1 MVLSKRER
9 MILITAIVAVVML
22 VGDKFIVGPISAR
35 REEITMRKLELQTE
49 LQNAQLLFTR
59 QKLMER
65 KWKTLLSDGLQ
76 NDAEA
81 ESKIARALDEWSKAT
96 MLTLS
101 SIKPERVA
109 SDKGLKEMTFVV
121 AGMGT
126 LEAVSRFLWQIET
139 TPIPIKVMDMQVGST
154 NETGQNMS
162 LQLRLSAL
170 SLGSQ
175 QKSSQNEQKEEEQQ
189 EINDEETQ

>member
-9 MILITAIVAVVML
+9 MILIAAVLAVVML
-22 VGDKFIVGPISAR
+22 VADKFIVGPISTR
-35 REEITMRKLELQTE
+35 REQIKAQKLSLQTE
-49 LQNAQLLFTR
+49 LENAQILFSR
-59 QKLMER
+59 QRLMER
-65 KWKTLLSDGLQ
+65 KWKALLSDGLQ

-81 ESKIARALDEWSKAT
+81 ESKIARALDQWSKDARL
-96 MLTLS
+96 MLS
-101 SIKPERVA
+101 SVKPERVA

-139 TPIPIKVMDMQVGST
+139 ASIPIKVMDMQIGST
-154 NETGQNMS
+154 NETGQSMS

-170 SLGSQ
+170 CLDSQ
-175 QKSSQNEQKEEEQQ
+175 QQKPQNEPQEELQ
-189 EINDEETQ
+189 EINDEQT

>member
-9 MILITAIVAVVML
+9 MILITAIAAVVML
-22 VGDKFIVGPISAR
+22 VADKFVIGPISER
-35 REEITMRKLELQTE
+35 REVTKTQKLELEAE
-49 LQNAQLLFTR
+49 LENARILFTR
-59 QKLMER
+59 RKLMER
-65 KWKTLLSDGLQ
+65 KWKTLLSDGLR

-81 ESKIARALDEWSKAT
+81 ESKIARALDEWSKNA

-101 SIKPERVA
+101 SVKPERVA

-126 LEAVSRFLWQIET
+126 LESVSRFLWQIET
-139 TPIPIKVMDMQVGST
+139 APMPIKVMDMQVGST
-154 NETGQNMS
+154 NETGQSMS

-170 SLGSQ
+170 CLGS
-175 QKSSQNEQKEEEQQ
+175 KPKVSQNEQQEELQ
-189 EINDEETQ
+189 EINDEI

>member
-9 MILITAIVAVVML
+9 IILVVAIIAIVML
-22 VGDKFIVGPISAR
+22 VADKFVIGPISTR
-35 REEITMRKLELQTE
+35 REQTKTRKLELQAE
-49 LQNAQLLFTR
+49 LENARILFSR
-59 QKLMER
+59 RKLMER
-65 KWKTLLSDGLQ
+65 KWKTLLSDGLR

-81 ESKIARALDEWSKAT
+81 ESKIARALDEWSNQA

-101 SIKPERVA
+101 SVKPERVA

-121 AGMGT
+121 AGTGT

-139 TPIPIKVMDMQVGST
+139 TSMPIKVMDMQVGSS
-154 NETGQNMS
+154 NETGQSMS

-170 SLGSQ
+170 CLGAQ
-175 QKSSQNEQKEEEQQ
+175 EKRPQEGRQAELQ
-189 EINDEETQ
+189 EINNEEI

>member
-9 MILITAIVAVVML
+9 IILFVAIVAVVML
-22 VGDKFIVGPISAR
+22 VADKFVVEPIGTR
-35 REEITMRKLELQTE
+35 REETKMRKLELQAE
-49 LQNAQLLFTR
+49 LENAQVLFSR
-59 QKLMER
+59 RKLMER
-65 KWKTLLSDGLQ
+65 KWKTLLSDGLR

-81 ESKIARALDEWSKAT
+81 ESKIARALDGWSKDA

-101 SIKPERVA
+101 SVKPERVA

-121 AGMGT
+121 AGTGT

-139 TPIPIKVMDMQVGST
+139 ASMPIKVMDMQVGSS
-154 NETGQNMS
+154 NETGQSMS

-170 SLGSQ
+170 CLSSQ
-175 QKSSQNEQKEEEQQ
+175 QQSPQNERQEGLQ
-189 EINDEETQ
+189 EINDEEV

>member
-9 MILITAIVAVVML
+9 MILIVAIVAVVML
-22 VGDKFIVGPISAR
+22 IGDKFIVGPISER
-35 REEITMRKLELQTE
+35 REELKARKLELQAE

-65 KWKTLLSDGLQ
+65 KWKMLLSDGLR

-81 ESKIARALDEWSKAT
+81 ESKIARALDEWSKQS

-101 SIKPERVA
+101 SVKPERIA
-109 SDKGLKEMTFVV
+109 SDKGLKEVTFVV
-121 AGMGT
+121 AGTGT
-126 LEAVSRFLWQIET
+126 LEAISRFLWQIET
-139 TPIPIKVMDMQVGST
+139 ESLPIKVMDMQLGST

-170 SLGSQ
+170 CLGSQ
-175 QKSSQNEQKEEEQQ
+175 EKQPQKERQTELQ
-189 EINDEETQ
+189 EINNEEI

>member
-22 VGDKFIVGPISAR
+22 VGDKFVVGPISAR
-35 REEITMRKLELQTE
+35 REEIKARKLELQAE

-65 KWKTLLSDGLQ
+65 KWKTLLSDGLL

-81 ESKIARALDEWSKAT
+81 ESKIARALDEWSKEA

-101 SIKPERVA
+101 SVKPERVA

-126 LEAVSRFLWQIET
+126 LEAVSKFLWQIET
-139 TPIPIKVMDMQVGST
+139 APMPIKVMDMQVGST
-154 NETGQNMS
+154 NDTGQSMS

-170 SLGSQ
+170 CLGSQ
-175 QKSSQNEQKEEEQQ
+175 QHSQNARQEEQQ
-189 EINDEETQ
+189 EINDGQT

>member
-9 MILITAIVAVVML
+9 MILIVAIVAVVL
-22 VGDKFIVGPISAR
+22 LIADKFIVGPISAR
-35 REEITMRKLELQTE
+35 REEIKTRKLELQAE
-49 LQNAQLLFTR
+49 LENAQVLFSR

-65 KWKTLLSDGLQ
+65 KWKTLLSDGLK

-81 ESKIARALDEWSKAT
+81 ESKIARALDSWSKNA

-101 SIKPERVA
+101 SVKPERVA

-121 AGMGT
+121 AGTGT

-139 TPIPIKVMDMQVGST
+139 ASMPVKVMDMQVGSS
-154 NETGQNMS
+154 NETGQSMS

-170 SLGSQ
+170 CLGSE
-175 QKSSQNEQKEEEQQ
+175 KATSQNEQQAEIQ
-189 EINDEETQ
+189 EINDEEI

>member
-9 MILITAIVAVVML
+9 MILIVAIVAVVML
-22 VGDKFIVGPISAR
+22 IGDKFIVGPISER
-35 REEITMRKLELQTE
+35 REEVKARKLELQAE

-65 KWKTLLSDGLQ
+65 KWKMLLSDGLR

-81 ESKIARALDEWSKAT
+81 ESKIARALDEWSKQV

-101 SIKPERVA
+101 SVKPERVA
-109 SDKGLKEMTFVV
+109 SDKGLKEVTFVV

-126 LEAVSRFLWQIET
+126 LEAISRFLWQIET
-139 TPIPIKVMDMQVGST
+139 VSMPIKVMDMQVGST
-154 NETGQNMS
+154 NETGQSMS

-170 SLGSQ
+170 CLGSQ
-175 QKSSQNEQKEEEQQ
+175 KEPPQYERQEGLQ
-189 EINDEETQ
+189 EINNEEI

>member
-1 MVLSKRER
+1 
-9 MILITAIVAVVML
+9 ML

-35 REEITMRKLELQTE
+35 REEMKLRKLELKAE
-49 LQNAQLLFTR
+49 LENAQLLFTR

-65 KWKTLLSDGLQ
+65 KWKTLLSDGLL

-81 ESKIARALDEWSKAT
+81 ESKIARALDEWSKEAS
-96 MLTLS
+96 LTLS
-101 SIKPERVA
+101 SVKPERIA
-109 SDKGLKEMTFVV
+109 SDKGLKEMTFVI

-139 TPIPIKVMDMQVGST
+139 AALPIKVMDMQAGST
-154 NETGQNMS
+154 NETGQSMS

-170 SLGSQ
+170 CLGSEQ
-175 QKSSQNEQKEEEQQ
+175 EPFQNERQEEQQ
-189 EINDEETQ
+189 EMNDEE

>member
-9 MILITAIVAVVML
+9 IILIAAIIAVVL
-22 VGDKFIVGPISAR
+22 LIGDKFVVGPISAR
-35 REEITMRKLELQTE
+35 REKVKAHKLELQTE

-65 KWKTLLSDGLQ
+65 KWKMLLTDGLR

-81 ESKIARALDEWSKAT
+81 ESKVARALDDWSKNA

-101 SIKPERVA
+101 SVKPERVA

-139 TPIPIKVMDMQVGST
+139 ASMPIKVMDMQIGST
-154 NETGQNMS
+154 NETGQSMS
-162 LQLRLSAL
+162 MQLRLSAL
-170 SLGSQ
+170 CLGSQ
-175 QKSSQNEQKEEEQQ
+175 QQSQNKSQQEQQ
-189 EINDEETQ
+189 EINDE

>member
-9 MILITAIVAVVML
+9 MILIAAIAAVAML
-22 VGDKFIVGPISAR
+22 IGDKFIIGPISKR
-35 REEITMRKLELQTE
+35 REEIKTQKLDLQTQLE
-49 LQNAQLLFTR
+49 NAQILFSR
-59 QKLMER
+59 RKLMER
-65 KWKTLLSDGLQ
+65 KWKTLLSDGLR

-81 ESKIARALDEWSKAT
+81 ESKIARALDEWSKDA

-101 SIKPERVA
+101 SVKPERVA

-126 LEAVSRFLWQIET
+126 LESVSRFLWQIET
-139 TPIPIKVMDMQVGST
+139 TPMPIKVKDMQIGST
-154 NETGQNMS
+154 NETGQSMS

-170 SLGSQ
+170 CLGSE
-175 QKSSQNEQKEEEQQ
+175 QKASQNEQKEELQ
-189 EINDEETQ
+189 EINNEEI

>member
-22 VGDKFIVGPISAR
+22 VGDKIVVGPISAR
-35 REEITMRKLELQTE
+35 REEIKARKLELQAE

-65 KWKTLLSDGLQ
+65 KWKTLLSDGLL

-81 ESKIARALDEWSKAT
+81 ESKIARALDEWSKEA

-101 SIKPERVA
+101 SVKPERVA

-126 LEAVSRFLWQIET
+126 LEAVSKFLWQIET
-139 TPIPIKVMDMQVGST
+139 APMPIKVMDMQVGST
-154 NETGQNMS
+154 NDTGQSMS

-170 SLGSQ
+170 CLGSQ
-175 QKSSQNEQKEEEQQ
+175 QHSQNERQEEQQ
-189 EINDEETQ
+189 EINDGQT

>member
-9 MILITAIVAVVML
+9 MILIVTIIAVVML
-22 VGDKFIVGPISAR
+22 IGDKFIVGPIIER
-35 REEITMRKLELQTE
+35 REEVKARKLELQAE

-65 KWKTLLSDGLQ
+65 KWKMLLSDGLR

-81 ESKIARALDEWSKAT
+81 ESKIARALDEWSKQA

-101 SIKPERVA
+101 SVKPERVA

-139 TPIPIKVMDMQVGST
+139 VSMPIKIMDMQVGST
-154 NETGQNMS
+154 NDTGQSMS

-170 SLGSQ
+170 CLGSE
-175 QKSSQNEQKEEEQQ
+175 QKPSQNERQEEQQ
-189 EINDEETQ
+189 EMNNEETL

>member
-9 MILITAIVAVVML
+9 MILIAAIIAVVML
-22 VGDKFIVGPISAR
+22 VADRFVVGPVSAR
-35 REEITMRKLELQTE
+35 REEIKARKLELQAE
-49 LQNAQLLFTR
+49 LESAQLLFTR

-65 KWKTLLSDGLQ
+65 KWKTLLSDGLR

-81 ESKIARALDEWSKAT
+81 ESKIARALDEWSKEA

-101 SIKPERVA
+101 SVKPERVA

-139 TPIPIKVMDMQVGST
+139 APMPIKVVDMQVGST
-154 NETGQNMS
+154 NETGQSMS

-170 SLGSQ
+170 CLGSE
-175 QKSSQNEQKEEEQQ
+175 QKPSQNERQEEQQ
-189 EINDEETQ
+189 EMNNEETL

>member
-9 MILITAIVAVVML
+9 MILIAAIIAVVML
-22 VGDKFIVGPISAR
+22 VADRFVVGPVSAR
-35 REEITMRKLELQTE
+35 REEIKARKLELQAE
-49 LQNAQLLFTR
+49 LENAQLLFTR

-65 KWKTLLSDGLQ
+65 KWKTLLSNGLR

-81 ESKIARALDEWSKAT
+81 ESKIARALDEWSKEA

-101 SIKPERVA
+101 SVKPERVA

-139 TPIPIKVMDMQVGST
+139 APMPIKVVDMQVGST
-154 NETGQNMS
+154 NETGQSMS

-170 SLGSQ
+170 CLGSE
-175 QKSSQNEQKEEEQQ
+175 QKPSQNERQEEQQ
-189 EINDEETQ
+189 EMNNEETL

>member
-9 MILITAIVAVVML
+9 IILIAAIAAVVML
-22 VGDKFIVGPISAR
+22 VADKFVVGPISER
-35 REEITMRKLELQTE
+35 REATKTQKLELQTQLE
-49 LQNAQLLFTR
+49 NAQILFSR
-59 QKLMER
+59 RKLMER

-81 ESKIARALDEWSKAT
+81 ESKIARALDEWSKKT
-96 MLTLS
+96 MLTLNS
-101 SIKPERVA
+101 VKPERVA

-126 LEAVSRFLWQIET
+126 LESVSRFLWQIET

-162 LQLRLSAL
+162 MQLRLSAL
-170 SLGSQ
+170 CLGAQ
-175 QKSSQNEQKEEEQQ
+175 QQPQNERQEGSQ
-189 EINDEETQ
+189 EINDEEI

>member
-9 MILITAIVAVVML
+9 MILIAAIAAVVML
-22 VGDKFIVGPISAR
+22 VADKFVVGPISER
-35 REEITMRKLELQTE
+35 REATKTQKLELQTQLE
-49 LQNAQLLFTR
+49 NAQILFSR
-59 QKLMER
+59 RKLMER

-81 ESKIARALDEWSKAT
+81 ESKIARALDEWSKET
-96 MLTLS
+96 MLTLNS
-101 SIKPERVA
+101 VKPERVA

-126 LEAVSRFLWQIET
+126 LESVSRFLWQIET
-139 TPIPIKVMDMQVGST
+139 TPIPIKVMDMQIGST

-162 LQLRLSAL
+162 MQLRLSAL
-170 SLGSQ
+170 CLGARQ
-175 QKSSQNEQKEEEQQ
+175 QPQNELQEGAQ
-189 EINDEETQ
+189 EINDEEI

>member
-9 MILITAIVAVVML
+9 IILIAAIIAVVL
-22 VGDKFIVGPISAR
+22 LIGDKFVVGPISTR
-35 REEITMRKLELQTE
+35 REKVKAHKLELQAE

-59 QKLMER
+59 QKLIER
-65 KWKTLLSDGLQ
+65 KWKMLLTDGLR

-81 ESKIARALDEWSKAT
+81 ESKVARALDEWSKEA

-101 SIKPERVA
+101 SVKPERVA

-126 LEAVSRFLWQIET
+126 LEAVSKFLWQIET
-139 TPIPIKVMDMQVGST
+139 APMPIKVMDMQIGST
-154 NETGQNMS
+154 NDTGQSMS
-162 LQLRLSAL
+162 MQLRLSAL
-170 SLGSQ
+170 CLDSQ
-175 QKSSQNEQKEEEQQ
+175 QQSQNESQQEQQ
-189 EINDEETQ
+189 EINDE

>member
-9 MILITAIVAVVML
+9 IILVVAIVAVVML
-22 VGDKFIVGPISAR
+22 VADKFIIGPISTR
-35 REEITMRKLELQTE
+35 REETRTQKLELQAE
-49 LQNAQLLFTR
+49 LENAQILFTR

-65 KWKTLLSDGLQ
+65 KWKSLLSDGLR

-81 ESKIARALDEWSKAT
+81 ESKIARALDGWSKDA

-101 SIKPERVA
+101 SVKPERVA

-121 AGMGT
+121 AGTGT

-139 TPIPIKVMDMQVGST
+139 ASMPIKVMDMQVGST
-154 NETGQNMS
+154 NETGQSMS

-170 SLGSQ
+170 CLGSQ
-175 QKSSQNEQKEEEQQ
+175 QRPSQSEQRGPQ
-189 EINDEETQ
+189 EINDEEI

>member
-9 MILITAIVAVVML
+9 LILIAAIAALVML
-22 VGDKFIVGPISAR
+22 IADKFVVGPISER
-35 REEITMRKLELQTE
+35 REATKTQKLGLQAELE
-49 LQNAQLLFTR
+49 NARLLFSR

-81 ESKIARALDEWSKAT
+81 ESKIARALDEWSKDA

-101 SIKPERVA
+101 SVKPERVA

-126 LEAVSRFLWQIET
+126 LESVSRFLWQIET

-154 NETGQNMS
+154 NETGQSMS

-170 SLGSQ
+170 CLGS
-175 QKSSQNEQKEEEQQ
+175 EQKVSPNERQVEQQ
-189 EINDEETQ
+189 EINDEKI

>member
-9 MILITAIVAVVML
+9 MILIVAIIAVVML
-22 VGDKFIVGPISAR
+22 IGDKFIVGPIIER
-35 REEITMRKLELQTE
+35 REATKTQKLELEAE
-49 LQNAQLLFTR
+49 LENAQLLFSR
-59 QKLMER
+59 RKLMER
-65 KWKTLLSDGLQ
+65 KWKMLLSDGLR

-81 ESKIARALDEWSKAT
+81 ESKIARALDEWSNQA

-101 SIKPERVA
+101 SVKPERVA

-121 AGMGT
+121 AGTGT

-139 TPIPIKVMDMQVGST
+139 ASMPIKVMDLQLGST
-154 NETGQNMS
+154 NETGQSMS

-170 SLGSQ
+170 CLGSQ
-175 QKSSQNEQKEEEQQ
+175 EKQPQKERQAELQ
-189 EINDEETQ
+189 EINNEEI

>member
-9 MILITAIVAVVML
+9 MILIAAIVAIAML
-22 VGDKFIVGPISAR
+22 VGDKFVVGPISAR
-35 REEITMRKLELQTE
+35 REEIKTQKLELQAE

-65 KWKTLLSDGLQ
+65 KWKMLLSDGLL

-81 ESKIARALDEWSKAT
+81 ESKIARALDEWSKEA

-101 SIKPERVA
+101 SVKPERVA

-126 LEAVSRFLWQIET
+126 LEAVSRFLLQIET
-139 TPIPIKVMDMQVGST
+139 TAMPIKVMDMQVGST
-154 NETGQNMS
+154 NDTGQSMS

-170 SLGSQ
+170 SLGSG
-175 QKSSQNEQKEEEQQ
+175 QKPSQNEPQEEQQ
-189 EINDEETQ
+189 EINDEEKL

>member
-22 VGDKFIVGPISAR
+22 VGDKFVVGPISAR
-35 REEITMRKLELQTE
+35 REEIKARKLELQAE

-65 KWKTLLSDGLQ
+65 KWKTLLSDGLL

-81 ESKIARALDEWSKAT
+81 ESKIARALDEWSKEA

-101 SIKPERVA
+101 SVKPERVA

-126 LEAVSRFLWQIET
+126 LEAVSKFLWQIET
-139 TPIPIKVMDMQVGST
+139 APMPIKVMDMQVGST
-154 NETGQNMS
+154 NDTGQSMS

-170 SLGSQ
+170 CLGSQ
-175 QKSSQNEQKEEEQQ
+175 QHSQNERQEEQQ
-189 EINDEETQ
+189 EINDGQT

>member
-9 MILITAIVAVVML
+9 MILIVAIVAVVML
-22 VGDKFIVGPISAR
+22 IADKFIVGPISAR
-35 REEITMRKLELQTE
+35 REEIKTHKLELQAE
-49 LQNAQLLFTR
+49 LENAQVLFSR

-65 KWKTLLSDGLQ
+65 KWKTLLSDGLK

-81 ESKIARALDEWSKAT
+81 ESKIARALDSWSKNA

-101 SIKPERVA
+101 SVKPERVA

-121 AGMGT
+121 AGTGT

-139 TPIPIKVMDMQVGST
+139 ASMPVKVMDMQVGSS
-154 NETGQNMS
+154 NETGQSMS
-162 LQLRLSAL
+162 LQLRLSAIC
-170 SLGSQ
+170 LGSE
-175 QKSSQNEQKEEEQQ
+175 KEPSQNEQQAEIQ
-189 EINDEETQ
+189 EINDEEI

>member
-9 MILITAIVAVVML
+9 MILVTAIVAVVML
-22 VGDKFIVGPISAR
+22 IGDKFVVGPISAR
-35 REEITMRKLELQTE
+35 REEVKARKLELQAE

-81 ESKIARALDEWSKAT
+81 ESKIARALDKWSREA
-96 MLTLS
+96 MLMLS
-101 SIKPERVA
+101 SVKPERVD

-139 TPIPIKVMDMQVGST
+139 APMPIKVMDMQVGST
-154 NETGQNMS
+154 NETGQSMS

-170 SLGSQ
+170 CLGTEQ
-175 QKSSQNEQKEEEQQ
+175 ELSQNERQEQQ
-189 EINDEETQ
+189 EINDEEIQ

>member
-9 MILITAIVAVVML
+9 MILIAAIIAVVML
-22 VGDKFIVGPISAR
+22 VADRFVVGPVSAR
-35 REEITMRKLELQTE
+35 REEIKARKLELQAE
-49 LQNAQLLFTR
+49 LESAQLLFTR

-65 KWKTLLSDGLQ
+65 KWKTLLSDGLR

-81 ESKIARALDEWSKAT
+81 ESKIARALDEWSKEA

-101 SIKPERVA
+101 SVKPERVA

-139 TPIPIKVMDMQVGST
+139 APMPIKVMDMQVGST
-154 NETGQNMS
+154 NETGQSMS

-170 SLGSQ
+170 CLGSE
-175 QKSSQNEQKEEEQQ
+175 QKPSQNERQEEQQ
-189 EINDEETQ
+189 EMNNEETL